1 MGNSINNQFK
11 MRRHGGALE
20 RATETSGTPYSE
32 AQGRTMAQM
41 GMVDN
46 TAMNSG
52 HTPTNYGTPIEYTG
66 GKKPKD
72 DFDYTPSTK
81 GGGDLV
87 LTPERENIETGGFTR
102 GGQIPKPGDAGSGNY
117 ADSKIVSTDKFKG
130 RGHGERTG
138 NFIQEVNKARK
149 AKKGE
154 KYDKEGNV
162 IS

>member
-32 AQGRTMAQM
+32 AQGRTMANM
-41 GMVDN
+41 GMVDSG
-46 TAMNSG
+46 MNMG
-52 HTPTNYGTPIEYTG
+52 HAPTNYGTPTKYTG

-72 DFDYTPSTK
+72 DFDYTPSTE

-87 LTPERENIETGGFTR
+87 LTPQREKIETGGFKR
-102 GGQIPKPGDAGSGNY
+102 GGQTPKPGDPGSSNY

-130 RGHGERTG
+130 KGFGERTG
-138 NFIQEVNKARK
+138 NFIQEVNKARP

-154 KYDKEGNV
+154 KYDKKGNV